1 MMMMMAAGAGDTE
14 RLEAELTCAIC
25 LDLFRE
31 PVTAPCGHNFCRSCL
46 AQFWAE
52 DRRYLLGFT
61 CPQCRHHFVERPE
74 LQPNRVLCAVVEEF
88 ERGRS
93 QTLPAEAP
101 AEPPAAVVC
110 DACPPGAGAR
120 APAVRSCLTCLAS
133 FCSEHLVPHQ
143 QSAAFRNHNLQP
155 PLADLAERLC
165 PQHGNLLEFY
175 CRPHRSCICA
185 VCILEHRGCE
195 TNRMEEAFK
204 QQEADLKTQRKNLQY
219 QIIQLQHHLE
229 LVRYKKQHLTDS
241 SMKQKLSLSSEF
253 NEMKTLIEEE
263 EKIAVKLIEEEE
275 NKAASQVADA
285 LDQINTQLDKL
296 KEYKEQLDSLLS
308 HTGSM
313 HFWKSIGELPAI
325 SLKACTPPNPAEVNV
340 RKVELVQKVV
350 SALKQV
356 LVRELKA
363 PLQQRINQVD
373 RAEKTKLKALANP
386 DQRMDTKKT
395 MAKASNSPDQEPSVG
410 QPNEESSPLD
420 PLEPPSANVCKLLQ
434 TANPP
439 EGKQARKKT
448 TKSKASN
455 SPKPGSGAEQ
465 SDEYKKPF
473 NVATL
478 PMTRCKL
485 LQYKSKITFDHR
497 TAHKKLL
504 VRDDYTHLS
513 VANQLQP
520 YPDHPGRFV
529 NCVQVLG
536 LQSFS
541 SGCHY
546 WEVNNEGSNF
556 WAIGLAYVSLDRQGS
571 RSRLGRSP
579 LSWCLESFGQKLSV
593 WHKGQEA
600 ILHVSQPRIIGV
612 HLDYNQGIVAFYSVT
627 DSMMRLFYYEVDFQ
641 GRVFPAFWLGNIGTT
656 LSLVQL

>member
-1 MMMMMAAGAGDTE
+1 
-14 RLEAELTCAIC
+14 
-25 LDLFRE
+25 
-31 PVTAPCGHNFCRSCL
+31 
-46 AQFWAE
+46 
-52 DRRYLLGFT
+52 
-61 CPQCRHHFVERPE
+61 
-74 LQPNRVLCAVVEEF
+74 
-88 ERGRS
+88 
-93 QTLPAEAP
+93 
-101 AEPPAAVVC
+101 
-110 DACPPGAGAR
+110 
-120 APAVRSCLTCLAS
+120 
-133 FCSEHLVPHQ
+133 
-143 QSAAFRNHNLQP
+143 
-155 PLADLAERLC
+155 
-165 PQHGNLLEFY
+165 
-175 CRPHRSCICA
+175 
-185 VCILEHRGCE
+185 
-195 TNRMEEAFK
+195 
-204 QQEADLKTQRKNLQY
+204 
-219 QIIQLQHHLE
+219 
-229 LVRYKKQHLTDS
+229 
-241 SMKQKLSLSSEF
+241 MKQKLSLSSEF

-263 EKIAVKLIEEEE
+263 EKIAAKLIEEEE

-363 PLQQRINQVD
+363 PMQQRINQVD

-386 DQRMDTKKT
+386 DQRMDTNKT
-395 MAKASNSPDQEPSVG
+395 KAKASNSPDQVPSAG
-410 QPNEESSPLD
+410 QPNKESSPSD
-420 PLEPPSANVCKLLQ
+420 PLEPPPFQ

-439 EGKQARKKT
+439 EGKQARKK
-448 TKSKASN
+448 KL
-455 SPKPGSGAEQ
+455 
-465 SDEYKKPF
+465 F

-478 PMTRCKL
+478 PMTRCEL

-504 VRDDYTHLS
+504 VRNEYTHLS
-513 VANQLQP
+513 VADQLQP

-593 WHKGQEA
+593 WHRGQEA

-612 HLDYNQGIVAFYSVT
+612 HLNYNQGIVAFYSVT
-627 DSMMRLFYYEVDFQ
+627 DSMMRLFYYEVEFQ

-656 LSLVQL
+656 LSLVQF

>member
-1 MMMMMAAGAGDTE
+1 MAAGAGDTE

-46 AQFWAE
+46 SQFWAG

-61 CPQCRHHFVERPE
+61 CPQCRRHFPERPE
-74 LQPNRVLCAVVEEF
+74 LQPNRVLCAVVAEF
-88 ERGRS
+88 ERGRG
-93 QTLPAEAP
+93 QRLQAEPEAEA
-101 AEPPAAVVC
+101 ELPAAVAC
-110 DACPPGAGAR
+110 DACPPGAG

-143 QSAAFRNHNLQP
+143 QSAAFRSHNLQP

-185 VCILEHRGCE
+185 VCILEHRGCQ
-195 TNRMEEAFK
+195 TDRMEEAFR

-253 NEMKTLIEEE
+253 NEMKTLIEKE
-263 EKIAVKLIEEEE
+263 EKIAAKLIEEEE

-285 LDQINTQLDKL
+285 VDQINTQLEKL

-313 HFWKSIGELPAI
+313 HFWKNIAELPAI
-325 SLKACTPPNPAEVNV
+325 SLKACTPPSPVEVNV

-350 SALKQV
+350 SELKQV

-386 DQRMDTKKT
+386 DQMMDTKKT
-395 MAKASNSPDQEPSVG
+395 KAKASNSPDQEPSAG
-410 QPNEESSPLD
+410 QPNEESSPSD
-420 PLEPPSANVCKLLQ
+420 PLEPPSANEPKSFQ

-448 TKSKASN
+448 AKTKASN
-455 SPKPGSGAEQ
+455 SQKHGSGAVQPE
-465 SDEYKKPF
+465 EYKKLY

-478 PMTRCKL
+478 PLTRSDL

-504 VRDDYTHLS
+504 VRNDYTHLS
-513 VANQLQP
+513 VADQLQP

-529 NCVQVLG
+529 SCVQVLG

-546 WEVNNEGSNF
+546 WEVDNEGSNF
-556 WAIGLAYVSLDRQGS
+556 WAIGLAYVGLERQGS
-571 RSRLGRSP
+571 RSRLGRGP

-593 WHKGQEA
+593 WHRGQEA
-600 ILHVSQPRIIGV
+600 ILHVSQPRIIGI
-612 HLDYNQGIVAFYSVT
+612 HLNYNQGIVAFYSVT
-627 DSMMRLFYYEVDFQ
+627 DSMRLFYYEVGFQ

-656 LSLVQL
+656 LSLVQF